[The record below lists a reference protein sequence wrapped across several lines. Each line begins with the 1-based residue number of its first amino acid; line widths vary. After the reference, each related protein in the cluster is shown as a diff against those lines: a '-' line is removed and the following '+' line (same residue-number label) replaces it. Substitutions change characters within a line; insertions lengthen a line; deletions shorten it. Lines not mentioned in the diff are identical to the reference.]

1 MIGPVRRGYLIALGA
16 DRLGAA
22 IFDDHSRLDRKTFG
36 ADPDGWP
43 QIGDWLADRG
53 AIEVAVPQSATREFV
68 VWLATQPF
76 VLVHDEQPRSRA
88 KIVSWRD
95 TITVSASTRWFE
107 GYDELTATSD
117 IAGFAQ
123 IEAFLGRCPAATA
136 VTLIDANGT
145 SASLV
150 QHLQDA
156 GWTLEVKR
164 VTDPWLVTV
173 QCNPATHEVCARANG
188 AYQRVEMPNDHA
200 GSVEVV
206 SWIEDLG
213 SVRGVIITD
222 ADKDSTALVEL
233 LQAARIR
240 HRVERAT
247 RGELAAEPG
256 EEFGGVRFQLALR
269 GLGWLVFRMRIGDE
283 QIEVVAGHM
292 TSAWHDTISGIRAAF
307 DARTPVVI
315 VWSEE
320 PGAYQLVLSRLPQGH
335 LDMRLRF
342 LPDDLW
348 GRPDEPYA
356 GDIAGRWT
364 VETRDLARA
373 FASASYQL
381 LRAVPAVDLDARW
394 SYGAPVS
401 ELELLAIR
409 ASM

>member
-1 MIGPVRRGYLIALGA
+1 M
-16 DRLGAA
+16 
-22 IFDDHSRLDRKTFG
+22 S
-36 ADPDGWP
+36 WP
-43 QIGDWLADRG
+43 
-53 AIEVAVPQSATREFV
+53 
-68 VWLATQPF
+68 
-76 VLVHDEQPRSRA
+76 
-88 KIVSWRD
+88 D
-95 TITVSASTRWFE
+95 TITASASTRWFE

-123 IEAFLGRCPAATA
+123 IEEFLSRCPAATA

-173 QCNPATHEVCARANG
+173 ECNPATHEVRARANG
-188 AYQRVEMPNDHA
+188 AYQRVEMPNNHA
-200 GSVEVV
+200 GSVDVV

-213 SVRGVIITD
+213 PVRGVIVTD
-222 ADKDSTALVEL
+222 ADRNSATLVGL

-240 HRVERAT
+240 YRVERAT

-269 GLGWLVFRMRIGDE
+269 GLGWLVFRMRIGNE
-283 QIEVVAGHM
+283 EIEVVAGGM

-320 PGAYQLVLSRLPQGH
+320 PGAYQLVLSRLPQGR

-348 GRPDEPYA
+348 GRPDEPFA
-356 GDIAGRWT
+356 GDIVGQWS
-364 VETRDLARA
+364 VDSSDLARA
-373 FASASYQL
+373 FASASYKL
-381 LRAVPAVDLDARW
+381 LRDVPDIDLRARW